1 MPDIPSNRIDRPRDE
16 NIYVSRIERDKKEKE
31 KFTNIPPDS
40 AKKILFASFFSYL
53 TNLFNSF
60 SPSKKMTGR
69 LIDQQSI
76 IANLH
81 IFKELLEELSKKDL
95 SQSTDFASDLSVI
108 WHRILDDFDNLEIVE
123 RKNLSKLSPF
133 RELIYTIKNYPES
146 SEHHFGYYLLM
157 QAGNDWL
164 PFPFIEILSELHL
177 NHKKHG
183 DKSTLVSWI
192 KMIDKTIGELE
203 LKAFS

>member
-1 MPDIPSNRIDRPRDE
+1 MPDIPSSRIDRPRDE
-16 NIYVSRIERDKKEKE
+16 NIYVSRIEKDKKGKE

-69 LIDQQSI
+69 LIDQQSVI
-76 IANLH
+76 ENLRL
-81 IFKELLEELSKKDL
+81 FKELLDELAKKDL
-95 SQSTDFASDLSVI
+95 SQSTDFASDLSLI
-108 WHRILDDFDNLEIVE
+108 WHRILDDFDNLELIE
-123 RKNLSKLSPF
+123 RKNLGKIAPF

-146 SEHHFGYYLLM
+146 SEHRLGYYLLM

-164 PFPFIEILSELHL
+164 PFPFIEMLLELH
-177 NHKKHG
+177 NNYKKHG
-183 DKSTLVSWI
+183 EKSTLVSWI
-192 KMIDKTIGELE
+192 KIIDKTISELE
-203 LKAFS
+203 LKPF

>member
-1 MPDIPSNRIDRPRDE
+1 MADIPSNRIDRPRDE
-16 NIYVSRIERDKKEKE
+16 HIYVSRIEKDKKGKE
-31 KFTNIPPDS
+31 KFTDIPPEN

-76 IANLH
+76 IENLRL
-81 IFKELLEELSKKDL
+81 FKELLEELAKKDL
-95 SQSTDFASDLSVI
+95 SKSNEYASDLSLI
-108 WHRILDDFDNLEIVE
+108 WHHLLDDYENLEIIE
-123 RKNLSKLSPF
+123 RKNLIKIVPF
-133 RELIYTIKNYPES
+133 RELIYTIKNYPEN

-192 KMIDKTIGELE
+192 KMIDKAIDELE
-203 LKAFS
+203 LKPF